1 MKEFEQ
7 YDISQI
13 HQLRIFNPFKK
24 FLFFGYAYR
33 DDTDKY
39 EGYTYRER
47 IPTDNKV
54 SRIIF
59 AVLVQILILYV
70 LCMIWNVFDPAPPH
84 EEVIL
89 TNKQIWAIV
98 SVVMGYFTIP
108 SLIYLILTHIEEK
121 RYEVMLM
128 VEDFNHDSYKKY
140 TESLYRTPKH
150 NKIRNRLDEIY
161 K

>member
-13 HQLRIFNPFKK
+13 HQPRIFNPFKK

-47 IPTDNKV
+47 IPTDNKE

-59 AVLVQILILYV
+59 TVLVQILIGYV
-70 LCMIWNVFDPAPPH
+70 LCMIWNIFDPAPSQ

-89 TNKQIWAIV
+89 TNKQICAIASIV
-98 SVVMGYFTIP
+98 IGYFTIP
-108 SLIYLILTHIEEK
+108 SLIYLILTYIEEK
-121 RYEVMLM
+121 RYNIMLM
-128 VEDFNHDSYKKY
+128 VEDFNHDSYKEY
-140 TESLYRTPKH
+140 AESLYRIPKH